1 MTLPPQNLAPA
12 LDLYRRGDLAGA
24 LAAAE
29 AALQAEP
36 GAAALL
42 GFAGLVAAQLGDF
55 PAAIRHLR
63 AALAAAP
70 DDLAARI
77 NLAMALVSAGA
88 LDEAA
93 AVCAEGGDDPK
104 LLRLAAYAHQ
114 ASGRHAEAAAAYEA
128 ALAAVPE
135 DFESWNNLGNV
146 RAALGDH
153 DGAVAAFQRA
163 ITLRPDIFEMVM
175 NLSEALAAADR
186 HDERAATM
194 REAARISPDDARVQ
208 AELGLA
214 LSSVRDF
221 EGAENAYR
229 AAIRLDP
236 KAASA
241 WLELALLLENNNRVE
256 ELAALAGEAETGGP
270 DGPELAFIKAWA
282 MRRQG
287 RFEEAL
293 ALAEATPATINPVRR
308 AQLIAELNDRLGR
321 PERAFAAFEEMN
333 RAALAARPG
342 RPGPRYREQVA
353 AAASALTPARV
364 SGWTRFEVAPVPPA
378 PVFIAGFPRSGTT
391 LLDTLLMNVADFHVL
406 EELPVIRD
414 VEAAIPDDADL
425 GKMTGEEAKRLRDHY
440 FERLAV
446 HAPAPPGRTIVD
458 KHPLHMARMPL
469 IQRIF
474 PDARMI
480 LVERHPCDAV
490 LSCFMA
496 NFQLNHAMRSFTD
509 LEEAARTYD
518 AVFDA
523 WTRAEALLPL
533 RVHRVRYERMV
544 ADLEGE
550 MRGLLRFLERPF
562 DPAVLDNRAAAAGRG
577 HVRTASYSQVGEPI
591 YQRAAGRWGRYRAQM
606 APVLPILAPWA
617 EKMGYEI

>member
-1 MTLPPQNLAPA
+1 MTQPPQNLAPA

-24 LAAAE
+24 LRTAE
-29 AALQAEP
+29 AALRAEP
-36 GAAALL
+36 GAAELL

-70 DDLAARI
+70 DDLATRI

-93 AVCAEGGDDPK
+93 TVAAEGGDDLK

-114 ASGRHAEAAAAYEA
+114 ASGRNAEAAAAYEA

-146 RAALGDH
+146 RGALGDH

-163 ITLRPDIFEMVM
+163 ITLRPDILEMVM
-175 NLSEALAAADR
+175 NLSEALAAAER
-186 HDERAATM
+186 HDERAAMM

-208 AELGLA
+208 TELGLA
-214 LSSVRDF
+214 SSSVRAFAD
-221 EGAENAYR
+221 AERAYR
-229 AAIRLDP
+229 DAIRLDP
-236 KAASA
+236 RSASA
-241 WLELALLLENNNRVE
+241 WLELALLLENHNRVD
-256 ELAALAGEAETGGP
+256 ELAALADEAEARGP

-282 MRRQG
+282 LRRQG
-287 RFEEAL
+287 RIEEAL
-293 ALAEATPATINPVRR
+293 ALAEATPATINPIRR
-308 AQLIAELNDRLGR
+308 AQLLAELNDRLAR
-321 PERAFAAFEEMN
+321 PAEAFAAFEEMN
-333 RAALAARPG
+333 RAALSARPA
-342 RPGPRYREQVA
+342 PRAPLYREQVA
-353 AAASALTPARV
+353 AAAAALTPQWVA
-364 SGWTRFEVAPVPPA
+364 GWTRFEVAPSPPA
-378 PVFIAGFPRSGTT
+378 PIFIVGFPRSGTT

-406 EELPVIRD
+406 EEQPVLRD
-414 VEAAIPDDADL
+414 VEAAIPGDL
-425 GKMTGEEAKRLRDHY
+425 GTMTGEDAKRLRDLY
-440 FERLAV
+440 FERLAI
-446 HAPAPPGRTIVD
+446 HAPAEPGRTVVD
-458 KHPLHMARMPL
+458 KHPLHMTRMPL
-469 IQRIF
+469 IQRVF
-474 PDARMI
+474 PDARVI

-496 NFQLNHAMRSFTD
+496 NFQLNQAMRSFTD

-518 AVFDA
+518 AVFDS

-533 RVHRVRYERMV
+533 NVHRVRYERMV

-550 MRGLLRFLERPF
+550 MRALLDFLGRPF
-562 DPAVLDNRAAAAGRG
+562 DPAVLDNRAAAAERG

-591 YQRAAGRWGRYRAQM
+591 YQRAAGRWERYREQL

-617 EKMGYEI
+617 ERMGYPL